1 MFRSSRLLQIT
12 ALFAL
17 SLGAGTLLFLTA
29 RYLKRKR
36 REPSTGKSSSYNDRP
51 LRRKRTF
58 TAGKDRTA
66 KWFDLNNNPPSCRQT
81 RLELIEIKFA
91 KVASEPTHIN
101 NLVFQCI
108 FQYWLYIVHL
118 TLFSKNK
125 FVQFCSGKGIIIF
138 YPIISEST
146 INLLFTGNCF
156 DHEIARLPINKS
168 EKHNLTKPFH
178 GCDTMLILSKIWYW
192 KYFIVCW
199 RTFLIFFMCATRY
212 LKWQVIRANMK
223 FVVC

>member
-58 TAGKDRTA
+58 IAGKGRTA

-101 NLVFQCI
+101 NLVSSLSFNIDCTLYNLHCFQ
-108 FQYWLYIVHL
+108 
-118 TLFSKNK
+118 KN
-125 FVQFCSGKGIIIF
+125 
-138 YPIISEST
+138 
-146 INLLFTGNCF
+146 
-156 DHEIARLPINKS
+156 
-168 EKHNLTKPFH
+168 
-178 GCDTMLILSKIWYW
+178 
-192 KYFIVCW
+192 
-199 RTFLIFFMCATRY
+199 
-212 LKWQVIRANMK
+212 
-223 FVVC
+223 